1 MASNIIFIFG
11 AYPNIRP
18 AVSSAFSEV
27 VTMKIRNLLSA
38 AVVVVAALTLVSAQE
53 TFPKTPEVPFVP
65 TSPQVVDAM
74 LKVAKVTN
82 KDIVYDLGSGDG
94 RIVIAAAKKYGAR
107 GVGIDISPDRI
118 REANEN
124 ARQAG
129 VTDKV
134 KFIEGDLFE
143 SDFSEATVVTMYLLS
158 TVNMRLRP
166 ILFKQL
172 KPGTRIISHAF
183 DMGDWK
189 PEKTVNVDGRTV
201 YFWTIPADKKP

>member
-1 MASNIIFIFG
+1 
-11 AYPNIRP
+11 
-18 AVSSAFSEV
+18 
-27 VTMKIRNLLSA
+27 MKIRNLLSA